1 MDIIWTVVSFLLT
14 LLILSFIFGDNP
26 LFRFAAYLFVGV
38 SAGYA
43 AVLLIYQVLWPQL
56 VVPIVAGD
64 WITAVPL
71 ALGLLLVFRLVPSL
85 SRIGNISMAYLVGAA
100 AAVAIGGAVL
110 GTLLSQ
116 TRGAINAFDSG
127 ASANGAAP
135 LGGLGD
141 ALVMLVGTVATL
153 AYFQFTARTRPN
165 QPPKRPAAV
174 ETLARIGQ
182 IFIAVTL
189 GALFA
194 GVMAAALTALIER
207 LGFIQ
212 TTLTT
217 YLLSRRHDHITCRCR
232 ICISSRPRL
241 ANYPRRPV

>member
-1 MDIIWTVVSFLLT
+1 MDILWTVVSFLLT

-43 AVLLIYQVLWPQL
+43 AMLLIYQVLWPQL

-85 SRIGNISMAYLVGAA
+85 SRVGNISMAYLVGAA

-116 TRGAINAFDSG
+116 TRGAINAFDLS

-135 LGGLGD
+135 LGNLGD

-165 QPPKRPAAV
+165 QPAKRPAAV
-174 ETLARIGQ
+174 ETLARVGQ
-182 IFIAVTL
+182 FFIALTL

-194 GVMAAALTALIER
+194 GVTAAAMTALIER

-217 YLLSRRHDHITCRCR
+217 YLFK
-232 ICISSRPRL
+232 
-241 ANYPRRPV
+241 